1 MNLRWF
7 RLKGMVFLP
16 ASFIGWIISLAS
28 ITYAIYAFIDID
40 RQSHSVS
47 DTLTGF
53 LFILII
59 ISAIYTVIAFLT
71 CREMET

>member
-1 MNLRWF
+1 
-7 RLKGMVFLP
+7 MVFLP